1 MRAFT
6 AALLA
11 LSVSA
16 TALSGCGQSVSP
28 VAAQAQA
35 GQAQAQGRHAAPA
48 SQLARE
54 FAEQLSAKYGDKLT
68 HKGTTVTLSADK
80 TSRTIYEFARTPAT
94 GKVRV
99 SSGEYTFEIAHA
111 KLLEGGKSGE
121 MNAEVL
127 PAMLVPIAIQVG
139 LGAAVSVAN
148 YWIHHRG
155 ENFKRDEAIKAAVEG
170 MLAAMIPIT
179 RDLKYARF
187 LAPLALA
194 LVKSAASLNYKDLA
208 KAAMDN
214 LDDIVK
220 TLIAIIHDMKSSA
233 NDEAPVAA
241 AL

>member
-28 VAAQAQA
+28 VAVQAQA
-35 GQAQAQGRHAAPA
+35 GQAQAQARHAAPA
-48 SQLARE
+48 TQLARE
-54 FAEQLSAKYGDKLT
+54 FADQLSVKYANKVT
-68 HKGTTVTLSADK
+68 HKGTTVTL
-80 TSRTIYEFARTPAT
+80 TSDQTRTIYEFSRTPST

-99 SSGEYTFEIAHA
+99 SSGAYTFEIAHA

-139 LGAAVSVAN
+139 LGAAISVAN

-155 ENFKRDEAIKAAVEG
+155 EKFKRDEAIKAAVEG

-220 TLIAIIHDMKSSA
+220 TLIAIVNDMKSA

-241 AL
+241 QAL

>member
-1 MRAFT
+1 MRAYT

-11 LSVSA
+11 ITLSV
-16 TALSGCGQSVSP
+16 TALSGCGQAVS
-28 VAAQAQA
+28 QAPALTKA

-54 FAEQLSAKYGDKLT
+54 FGEQLSRQYGDKAARR
-68 HKGTTVTLSADK
+68 GTTVTL
-80 TSRTIYEFARTPAT
+80 TSGETRTIYEFSRTPDT

-99 SSGEYTFEIAHA
+99 SSGEYTFEIPHA
-111 KLLEGGKSGE
+111 TLLEGGKAGE
-121 MNAEVL
+121 VNAEVL

-139 LGAAVSVAN
+139 LGAALGVAN

-155 ENFKRDEAIKAAVEG
+155 EKFVRADAVKAAVEG

-179 RDLKYARF
+179 RDIKYAQF
-187 LAPLALA
+187 LVPLALA
-194 LVKSAASLNYKDLA
+194 LVKSAKTLNYKDLA

-220 TLIAIIHDMKSSA
+220 VLIAVIKDMKSSV
-233 NDEAPVAA
+233 NDEAPVT
-241 AL
+241 ALAR